1 MENEYFGRLLKAGI
15 NSIATCEGK
24 TAPVIEE
31 ELGEKCSL
39 SGYAIQRYKA
49 GHIPPDHST
58 IEIIA
63 EAAVTRG
70 LMNQEWLRK
79 FLHSGRYPNPEKI
92 SAKLFPQVIDK
103 PRSDKIYQNL
113 PTPTYSSF
121 VMRDKPFADLM
132 NGLRQRVAVVLVVSM
147 GGMGKTSI
155 AREVAQQC
163 IFGDGD
169 HPKFDAAVW
178 ISDKGREGTTTLNML
193 FDEICRTLEYPGLT
207 SIAFEDKKIEV
218 ENMLRKQRVLILVDN
233 FETITD
239 SSLVKWLLNLP
250 EPSKVIVTSREYS
263 RIFRNCTFVVEL
275 HGMEDHEAK
284 ELVLSRSQ
292 MLGLDNLFSN
302 FTHFEPLLEATGGN
316 PKAIELSLGLIKYQ
330 HKPLNE
336 IVNELYDARGEL
348 FEYLFARCWQLL
360 SAEDEVV
367 MFSMNLF
374 AFGAY
379 PNALSYVSGLKAFP
393 FEHSL
398 THLTDLSLIDV
409 HQADLQSKP
418 YYTLHSL
425 VKSYT
430 GSKLRSLPDKENEL
444 RLRWMEWYKTLA
456 SNIGFCWNDV
466 NKLKNL
472 DPVGERENLEAVVE
486 WCIEKNKQL
495 DIIQITKDV
504 RYYYYVRGIW
514 ETKNDLIRA
523 EAASRTGD
531 KLAEFEALVYH
542 VNIASKQN
550 NVSEVEKYLHRLDAL
565 ASIEGMDKDSIID
578 YRHAKALYYLARREF
593 GKALELWNANFLE
606 GDMSDHSRNANR
618 RWMAICLYHS
628 GEIDKAKEIFEE
640 LYQDATSHN
649 FDRGAISAE
658 TYLASIAIDRNL
670 LEDARTRLK
679 NAMDLADTVN
689 DKRAVIEL
697 SQLYAKYYLAMK
709 DKFAARESILKAIDG
724 FERLGLQNKVQES
737 REILSKI
744 IE

>member
-1 MENEYFGRLLKAGI
+1 MENEFFGRLLKAGI

-31 ELGEKCSL
+31 ELGEKCAL

-49 GHIPPDHST
+49 GHIPPEYST
-58 IEIIA
+58 LEIIA

-79 FLHSGRYPNPEKI
+79 FLHSGRHPNPEKI
-92 SAKLFPQVIDK
+92 SAKLFPRIIDK
-103 PRSDKIYQNL
+103 PRAEKIYQNL
-113 PTPTYSSF
+113 PPPTYSTF
-121 VMRDKPFADLM
+121 VMREKPFADLM
-132 NGLRQRVAVVLVVSM
+132 NGLRQRVAIVLVVSM

-163 IFGDGD
+163 MFGDGD

-178 ISDKGREGTTTLNML
+178 ISDKGREGTTSLNML

-207 SIAFEDKKIEV
+207 SVAFEDKKIEV
-218 ENMLRKQRVLILVDN
+218 ENMLRRQRVLILVDN

-239 SSLVKWLLNLP
+239 NSLIQWLLNLP

-284 ELVLSRSQ
+284 ELILSRTQ

-330 HKPLNE
+330 HKPLDE

-360 SAEDEVV
+360 SVEDETV

-374 AFGAY
+374 SFGAY
-379 PNALSYVSGLKAFP
+379 PNALSYVSGLKAYP

-409 HQADLQSKP
+409 HQADIQSKP

-425 VKSYT
+425 VRSYT
-430 GSKLRSLPDKENEL
+430 GSKLRSLPEKETEL
-444 RLRWMEWYKTLA
+444 RLRWLEWYKTLA

-466 NKLKNL
+466 NKLKIL
-472 DPVGERENLEAVVE
+472 DPIGERENLEAVVE
-486 WCIEKNKQL
+486 WCVEKNKHR
-495 DIIQITKDV
+495 DIIQITKDI

-514 ETKNDLIRA
+514 ETKNNLVRA
-523 EAASRTGD
+523 ESARSVSDRSV
-531 KLAEFEALVYH
+531 EFEALVYH

-550 NVSEVEKYLHRLDAL
+550 NVTEVEKYLNRLDELAL
-565 ASIEGMDKDSIID
+565 TEGMNKENIID
-578 YRHAKALYYLARREF
+578 YRHAKALYFLARREY
-593 GKALELWNANFLE
+593 GKALELWNSNFLD

-618 RWMAICLYHS
+618 RWMAVCLYYS
-628 GEIDKAKEIFEE
+628 GEIDKAKEILEE
-640 LYQDATSHN
+640 LYDDAIRQN

-658 TYLASIAIDRNL
+658 TYLASIAIDRNQ
-670 LEDARTRLK
+670 LEVAGTRLK
-679 NAMDLADTVN
+679 HALELADTVD

-697 SQLYAKYYLAMK
+697 NQLYARYYLALK
-709 DKFAARESILKAIDG
+709 DKFAARGAILKAIDG

-737 REILSKI
+737 REILSRI